1 MNTDIGTTIQDY
13 AIKFP
18 FKPYST

>member
-13 AIKFP
+13 AIKCP
-18 FKPYST
+18 FNP